1 MKYDLIIIGAGI
13 VGLSTANSY
22 IKKFPN
28 KKLLI
33 LEKEAN
39 IALHQTGNNSGVLH
53 SGIYYKPKSLKAI
66 NCQIGYKKMIKFAQ
80 KHDIP
85 FDVCGKIIVATEKKE
100 LNVLDEIYKSGV
112 ENGLSNIKYLKSE
125 EIKDYEPHCKGLKA
139 IHVPQA
145 GIINYKEVSKKILDL
160 LILNGVDISFNQ
172 EVKNIIDDNNSV
184 NIETINKTYITKKLI
199 CCGGL
204 HSDRLSDKTNKE
216 KDLRILPFRGEYY
229 EIKKESKNLVNN
241 LIYPVPDPAFPFL
254 GVHFTRMIEGGIEA
268 GPNAVLAFKRE
279 GYKFTDFN
287 INDFK
292 DIIFWPGFWK
302 IALKYGK
309 IGAYEMYRS
318 LSKKAFTKALQKLV
332 PEIKES
338 DLIKG
343 GAGVRAQVCDKKGI
357 LIDDFYIK
365 NNKNIVNVINAPS
378 PAATSAFSIGESIIN
393 KIQI

>member
-13 VGLSTANSY
+13 VGLSTAYEY
-22 IKKFPN
+22 IKKYPN
-28 KKLLI
+28 KELLI
-33 LEKEAN
+33 LEKESD

-53 SGIYYKPKSLKAI
+53 SGIYYKPRSLKAI
-66 NCQIGYKKMIKFAQ
+66 NCQSGYKKMIEFCQ
-80 KHDIP
+80 EYNLPYDI
-85 FDVCGKIIVATEKKE
+85 CGKIIVATEKKE
-100 LNVLDEIYKSGV
+100 LNVLDEIYKRGV

-125 EIKDYEPHCKGLKA
+125 QIKDYEPHCKGLKA

-145 GIINYKEVSKKILDL
+145 GIINYKEVSKKIFEL

-172 EVKNIIDDNNSV
+172 EVKNIKNDNNLV
-184 NIETINKTYITKKLI
+184 NIETRNKTYITKKLI

-229 EIKKESKNLVNN
+229 EIKKESENLVNN

-318 LSKKAFTKALQKLV
+318 FSKKAFTRALQKLV

-338 DLIKG
+338 DLVKG
-343 GAGVRAQVCDKKGI
+343 GAGVRAQVCDKKGV

-393 KIQI
+393 KI